1 MGGMGNTNVKE
12 GNNAVLVSEYGLFD
26 GAIFC
31 LSGFPQPD
39 NLFITLR
46 LWRVYKIFHR
56 SLADDFRNASEIMLI
71 GVIQRLMMHL
81 KTISNSQHMVLS
93 TFFYLS
99 SNNQHMVL
107 STYFYRHISQAQLM
121 L

>member
-39 NLFITLR
+39 YLFITLR
-46 LWRVYKIFHR
+46 L
-56 SLADDFRNASEIMLI
+56 
-71 GVIQRLMMHL
+71 
-81 KTISNSQHMVLS
+81 
-93 TFFYLS
+93 S
-99 SNNQHMVL
+99 S
-107 STYFYRHISQAQLM
+107 
-121 L
+121 